1 MSEFADDPRQR
12 RAPSLL
18 TLARH
23 PDQYDDGAVARHSAA
38 RAMRESHANAMT
50 PDPAEELTAAEQPAP
65 VMPPEVADRDETV
78 RGIFARWRARRDE
91 EAALDEPQPLVS
103 ETPDLPSQSD
113 PVTVAHTTAMANE
126 APQDGRPVSTG
137 TRRTILATT
146 LAGAA
151 MGTALA
157 FAWPSAYVAT
167 SEILIDSRTAQG
179 SGSPFVSD
187 PTAAFVD
194 NQLRVLRSSTV
205 LGAVAER
212 LDLSAD
218 AEFNGAA
225 SGPFGIGALVS
236 NVGNLVSGDG
246 ASAVDDQRRRVI
258 DNLARAVEAERL
270 GGSTAIAVSVGTSD
284 AAKSALIAN
293 TISEVFVGRSAGAGT
308 VSTSLEEAR
317 AAVEQAER
325 AVETYKREHG
335 LVDAQGRL
343 ITDDEILRV
352 GEQLS
357 TARGRT
363 VELNARAA
371 STRDADVDSIVT
383 GSLPEQYASP
393 TLADMR
399 SRHAE
404 LKQQLERTSVKLGP
418 RHPERLAVEAEL
430 EGARQDIA
438 SELRRVAASLQT
450 ELRRAVQQEQDL
462 AAQLAQM
469 KVRQS
474 EIGGELVRLRELE
487 REAEAHRAAFEQ
499 VRAAQAGGSTLGA
512 GGATIL
518 SRAEPPLEAAGSSL
532 PVFSLVGALAGLLG
546 GFAITGSRWRRT
558 EDADADE
565 TGREDLSHDFHA
577 TRMVRDTDI
586 DTETGSADAMTH
598 DAIQAEEADPMSAY
612 PHNGQPDISD
622 LLQPQPALAAH
633 YPQQPA
639 HVGYGQQAASPV
651 YAQPFHPS
659 QQPVAPQPQQ
669 AYGWPMQQPA
679 TPHHAAHYGGYPQAP
694 QPVWP
699 AMPQHMMPQF
709 MAQPMAHD
717 PWAHL
722 RGYAPHFAAPA
733 YAAPHYPSGPM
744 PQQPYQAAPLHAPE
758 PQHHAPLA
766 PQARDETYDQDAFV
780 DDRTNAAIEE
790 IRQSLREFREA
801 IEDFAESRDPQRRFG
816 T

>member
-1 MSEFADDPRQR
+1 MSQFADDPRQR

-23 PDQYDDGAVARHSAA
+23 ADHYDDDAVARHSAA
-38 RAMRESHANAMT
+38 RAMRERHAHVMT
-50 PDPAEELTAAEQPAP
+50 PEPAEDLTTVEQPAP
-65 VMPPEVADRDETV
+65 DMSSGSTDRDETV

-91 EAALDEPQPLVS
+91 EAALNEPQPLGS
-103 ETPDLPSQSD
+103 EAADLLPQSD
-113 PVTVAHTTAMANE
+113 TDEAMFDE
-126 APQDGRPVSTG
+126 ASQDRQPVSTG
-137 TRRTILATT
+137 TRRRILATT
-146 LAGAA
+146 LTGAA
-151 MGTALA
+151 MGAALA
-157 FAWPSAYVAT
+157 FAWPSSYVAT

-212 LDLSAD
+212 LNLSAD

-225 SGPFGIGALVS
+225 SGPFGIGALFS
-236 NVGNLVSGDG
+236 NVGNLVSGTNP
-246 ASAVDDQRRRVI
+246 SAADDQRRRVI
-258 DNLARAVEAERL
+258 DKLARAVEAERL
-270 GGSTAIAVSVGTSD
+270 GGSTAIAISVGTSD
-284 AAKSALIAN
+284 GAKSALIAN

-308 VSTSLEEAR
+308 ISVSLDEAR
-317 AAVEQAER
+317 TGVEQAER
-325 AVETYKREHG
+325 AVEAYKRENG

-357 TARGRT
+357 AARGRT

-438 SELRRVAASLQT
+438 GELRRIAASLQT

-469 KVRQS
+469 KVRQG

-487 REAEAHRAAFEQ
+487 RDAEAQRAAFEQ
-499 VRAAQAGGSTLGA
+499 IRVAQAGGSVLSGD
-512 GGATIL
+512 ATIL
-518 SRAEPPLEAAGSSL
+518 SRAEPPLDAAGSSL

-546 GFAITGSRWRRT
+546 GFTLTGSRWRRT
-558 EDADADE
+558 DDARGDE
-565 TGREDLSHDFHA
+565 LGDEDLLHDFHA
-577 TRMVRDTDI
+577 TRMARDTDT
-586 DTETGSADAMTH
+586 DTEAGSADAMAH
-598 DAIQAEEADPMSAY
+598 DASQAEEADDMSAY
-612 PHNGQPDISD
+612 PYTGQPH
-622 LLQPQPALAAH
+622 LLPHQQPRQALSMD
-633 YPQQPA
+633 YPQQQVHTAEHAQHAAA
-639 HVGYGQQAASPV
+639 HAPV
-651 YAQPFHPS
+651 YPQPHPFH
-659 QQPVAPQPQQ
+659 QPMSAQQ

-679 TPHHAAHYGGYPQAP
+679 APHHAGYYGGYPQAP
-694 QPVWP
+694 LPTWP
-699 AMPQHMMPQF
+699 AAPQHMMPQF

-733 YAAPHYPSGPM
+733 DAALHHPAASM
-744 PQQPYQAAPLHAPE
+744 PPQPYQPAPLHASAQ
-758 PQHHAPLA
+758 QHHAPVA
-766 PQARDETYDQDAFV
+766 VQASDESYDQDAFV

>member
-23 PDQYDDGAVARHSAA
+23 ANQYDDDAVARHSAA
-38 RAMRESHANAMT
+38 RAMRESHVHAMT
-50 PDPAEELTAAEQPAP
+50 PEPAEDLTSAEQPAP

-91 EAALDEPQPLVS
+91 EAALEEPQPLVS
-103 ETPDLPSQSD
+103 ETPDLPPQSD
-113 PVTVAHTTAMANE
+113 PVAFAHSETMADE
-126 APQDGRPVSTG
+126 APQDLESVSTG

-146 LAGAA
+146 LTGAA
-151 MGTALA
+151 MGAALA
-157 FAWPSAYVAT
+157 FAWPSAYVAK

-187 PTAAFVD
+187 PSAAFID

-205 LGAVAER
+205 LGTVAER

-218 AEFNGAA
+218 AEFNGTA
-225 SGPFGIGALVS
+225 SGPFGIGALLS
-236 NVGNLVSGDG
+236 NVGNLMSGAD
-246 ASAVDDQRRRVI
+246 ASAAADQRRRVI
-258 DNLARAVEAERL
+258 DTLARAVEAERL

-293 TISEVFVGRSAGAGT
+293 TISEVFVGRSAGAGA
-308 VSTSLEEAR
+308 VSASLEEAR

-325 AVETYKREHG
+325 AVETYKRENG

-343 ITDDEILRV
+343 ITDGEILRV

-357 TARGRT
+357 AARGRT

-438 SELRRVAASLQT
+438 GELRRVAASLQT

-469 KVRQS
+469 KVRQG

-487 REAEAHRAAFEQ
+487 RDAEAQRAAFEQ
-499 VRAAQAGGSTLGA
+499 VRVAQAGGSTLGA
-512 GGATIL
+512 DGATIL

-532 PVFSLVGALAGLLG
+532 PVFSMVGALAGLLG
-546 GFAITGSRWRRT
+546 GFALTGSRWRRT
-558 EDADADE
+558 DDADADE
-565 TGREDLSHDFHA
+565 LSRENLSHEDVNAAHSA
-577 TRMVRDTDI
+577 RE
-586 DTETGSADAMTH
+586 TETEPLANAADDQNISAN
-598 DAIQAEEADPMSAY
+598 EEADPMSAY
-612 PHNGQPDISD
+612 PHNDQPHVPPHQ
-622 LLQPQPALAAH
+622 QPQPAPAAL

-639 HVGYGQQAASPV
+639 HVGYAQQAAAPV
-651 YAQPFHPS
+651 YAQPLHPS
-659 QQPVAPQPQQ
+659 QQPMAPQQ

-679 TPHHAAHYGGYPQAP
+679 AAHYGGYPQAP

-709 MAQPMAHD
+709 MAQPLAHD

-733 YAAPHYPSGPM
+733 YAAAPHFPAATM
-744 PQQPYQAAPLHAPE
+744 PQQPYQAVPLHAPE